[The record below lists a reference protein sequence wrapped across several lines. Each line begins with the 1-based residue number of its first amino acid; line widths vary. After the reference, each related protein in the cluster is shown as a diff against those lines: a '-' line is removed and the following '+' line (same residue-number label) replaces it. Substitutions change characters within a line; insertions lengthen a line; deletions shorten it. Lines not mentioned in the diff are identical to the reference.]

1 VSDLPSRRAFLRAAI
16 AAGAAWTTVD
26 LSQVEEALAMVA
38 THAAGGAY
46 TFSALTPA
54 EAETID
60 AIASRIL
67 PSVDGRPGAHEA
79 RAVYFVDR
87 ALCTFNSTQR
97 KLYTDGVAHLDRRS
111 SRLRK
116 GMTRFVALTAAEQ
129 DQLLHKIEKT
139 RFFQAV
145 RFDTIV
151 GTFALPTWGGNQGF
165 TGWQMLRLTHQ
176 PAFGPPFGFYDA
188 DSSR

>member
-1 VSDLPSRRAFLRAAI
+1 MSDLPSRRAFLRAAL
-16 AAGAAWTTVD
+16 AAGVAWTTVD
-26 LSQVEEALAMVA
+26 LSQVEEALAMSA
-38 THAAGGAY
+38 RHAAGGGYA
-46 TFSALTPA
+46 FSALTPA
-54 EAETID
+54 EAESID

-79 RAVYFVDR
+79 GAVCFIDR
-87 ALCTFNSTQR
+87 ALCTFNSAQK
-97 KLYTDGVAHLDRRS
+97 KLYTSGVAHLDRAS
-111 SRLRK
+111 SRRRK
-116 GMTRFVALTAAEQ
+116 GTTRFVALPVAEQ
-129 DQLLHKIEKT
+129 DQLLRKIEKT

-165 TGWQMLRLTHQ
+165 VGWQLLGLTHQ

-188 DSSR
+188 DVQR

>member
-1 VSDLPSRRAFLRAAI
+1 MSDLPSRRAFLRAAI
-16 AAGAAWTTVD
+16 AAGAWTTVD
-26 LSQVEEALAMVA
+26 LSRVEQALAIAA

-87 ALCTFNSTQR
+87 ALSTFNSGQK
-97 KLYTDGVAHLDRRS
+97 KLYTDGVAQLDRRS
-111 SRLRK
+111 SGLRK
-116 GMTRFVALTAAEQ
+116 RATRFVALSAAEQ
-129 DQLLHKIEKT
+129 DQLLRKIEKT

-151 GTFALPTWGGNQGF
+151 GTFALPTWGGNQDF
-165 TGWQMLRLTHQ
+165 TGWHMLGLTHQ
-176 PAFGPPFGFYDA
+176 SAFGPPFGFYDA
-188 DSSR
+188 EPVS